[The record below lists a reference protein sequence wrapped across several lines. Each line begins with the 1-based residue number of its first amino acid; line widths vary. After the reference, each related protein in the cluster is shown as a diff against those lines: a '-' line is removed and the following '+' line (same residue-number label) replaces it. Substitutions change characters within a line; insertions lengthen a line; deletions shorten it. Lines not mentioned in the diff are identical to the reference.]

1 MSDLVLD
8 ASLALQWFLVDEADR
23 KYSLSVLSSLSE
35 KQAVVP
41 LLWFYE
47 VGNGLLMA
55 YRRKRIAQD
64 QMDGFLTRLKNLPI
78 QAAPQAPMDVLDL
91 PALAQTH
98 SLTNYDAAYLRL
110 HCGSACPSQRP
121 MPLSAGPP
129 PQQPCQFSSPFVYC
143 RSVAHPCGFCIS
155 AQPAALA
162 GCVFCTPVVSTGAS
176 RMTFRDRSAGML
188 SFSCRG
194 SSAFTFQLST
204 VDC

>member
-64 QMDGFLTRLKNLPI
+64 QIDGFLTRLKRLPI
-78 QAAPQAPMDVLDL
+78 EAAPQAPMEILDL

-98 SLTNYDAAYLRL
+98 SLTNYDAAYLSLAPRL
-110 HCGSACPSQRP
+110 RL
-121 MPLSAGPP
+121 PLATSD
-129 PQQPCQFSSPFVYC
+129 
-143 RSVAHPCGFCIS
+143 
-155 AQPAALA
+155 AALRQA
-162 GCVFCTPVVSTGAS
+162 ATAAAVQIF
-176 RMTFRDRSAGML
+176 
-188 SFSCRG
+188 
-194 SSAFTFQLST
+194 
-204 VDC
+204 